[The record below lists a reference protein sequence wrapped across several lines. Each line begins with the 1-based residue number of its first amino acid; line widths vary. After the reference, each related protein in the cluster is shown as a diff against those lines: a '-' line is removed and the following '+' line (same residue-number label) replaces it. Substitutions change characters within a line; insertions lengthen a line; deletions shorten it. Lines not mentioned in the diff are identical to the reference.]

1 MTPGSTKQA
10 WFIAVISA
18 VIWNLFITVLKF
30 IWFFSSWSGAMFSE
44 AIHSLADTANQ
55 MLLLVWLKK
64 SKKKADENFSYGYWK
79 ERFFWAIIS
88 ACWIFFVW
96 AWVTIYH
103 WIEWLLHPH
112 AVENPTLSYIILAT
126 AFVVEWATL
135 LIAIKSVYQKELW
148 LIESVKEAD
157 NASLAV
163 IMEDSVAVFWVF
175 IAFMA
180 IFLSSITGILIFDSI
195 GSIIIWILLWA
206 VAIILIVENKSYLMW
221 KSIDEETK
229 NDIIE
234 LIESYPLI
242 KWVVDF
248 KSEVIDFDSY
258 IIKCDAEF
266 NWSSLMREINNNW
279 FLADEYEYLKN
290 DYQEFLKFCVDYA
303 DRVPRL
309 IWKEI
314 DKLEKD
320 IKSKYPEIKHIDIEL
335 N

>member
-1 MTPGSTKQA
+1 
-10 WFIAVISA
+10 
-18 VIWNLFITVLKF
+18 
-30 IWFFSSWSGAMFSE
+30 
-44 AIHSLADTANQ
+44 
-55 MLLLVWLKK
+55 
-64 SKKKADENFSYGYWK
+64 
-79 ERFFWAIIS
+79 
-88 ACWIFFVW
+88 
-96 AWVTIYH
+96 
-103 WIEWLLHPH
+103 
-112 AVENPTLSYIILAT
+112 
-126 AFVVEWATL
+126 
-135 LIAIKSVYQKELW
+135 
-148 LIESVKEAD
+148 
-157 NASLAV
+157 
-163 IMEDSVAVFWVF
+163 
-175 IAFMA
+175 MA
-180 IFLSSITGILIFDSI
+180 IFLSSITGILYFDSI

-221 KSIDEETK
+221 KAIDEETK

-242 KWVVDF
+242 KSVVDF

-266 NWSSLMREINNNW
+266 NGSSLMREINNNW
-279 FLADEYEYLKN
+279 FLSEEYEYLKD